1 MAGPMDA
8 PETRPDLI
16 PLIDLDRDEA
26 DRLIDALTN
35 VGLEAVT
42 ARVDTGG
49 PDGALTRS
57 LVRVFVPRSEL
68 SDARRVVAGVL
79 PHMSKGRPNEHHP
92 EAAAADSGRLDVS
105 ESEQWS
111 QIVADLRADGVS
123 PDVPASN
130 DIGAGRRDDFFPDQQ
145 DRFTPPEPPPL
156 PRMSRA
162 AMAAWAAILGGI
174 ALVVVST
181 ILGSTGILTVLG
193 VAAFI
198 GGFVAL
204 VARAGSSGTDLDD
217 HDDGAVV

>member
-1 MAGPMDA
+1 MDA

-16 PLIDLDRDEA
+16 PLIDLDRGEA
-26 DRLIDALTN
+26 DRLLDALTN

-79 PHMSKGRPNEHHP
+79 PHMAKGRPNEHHP
-92 EAAAADSGRLDVS
+92 EAGTSDSGRLDVS

-111 QIVADLRADGVS
+111 QIVADLRADGVA
-123 PDVPASN
+123 PEVPP
-130 DIGAGRRDDFFPDQQ
+130 GAATSAARRDDFYPDQQ
-145 DRFTPPEPPPL
+145 DRFTPPDPAPM
-156 PRMSRA
+156 PRISRSA
-162 AMAAWAAILGGI
+162 WAAWAAILGGI
-174 ALVVVST
+174 ALIVVST

-193 VAAFI
+193 VAGFV
-198 GGFVAL
+198 GGFIAL
-204 VARAGSSGTDLDD
+204 VARAGSGRGDLDD

>member
-1 MAGPMDA
+1 MDA

-16 PLIDLDRDEA
+16 PLIDLDRGEA
-26 DRLIDALTN
+26 DQLVDALTN

-79 PHMSKGRPNEHHP
+79 PQMGTGRPKEHPP
-92 EAAAADSGRLDVS
+92 EATPADSGRLDVS

-123 PDVPASN
+123 TEVPA
-130 DIGAGRRDDFFPDQQ
+130 GADVAPARRDDFMPDQQ
-145 DRFTPPEPPPL
+145 DRFTPPDPPPL
-156 PRMSRA
+156 PRLSRA
-162 AMAAWAAILGGI
+162 AMAAWAAIVGGI
-174 ALVVVST
+174 SLIVLST
-181 ILGSTGILTVLG
+181 ILGLTEILTVLG
-193 VAAFI
+193 VA
-198 GGFVAL
+198 GFVAGFIAL
-204 VARAGSSGTDLDD
+204 VARAGSGRSGLDD

>member
-1 MAGPMDA
+1 MDA

-16 PLIDLDRDEA
+16 PLIDLDRGEA
-26 DRLIDALTN
+26 DQLVDALTN

-79 PHMSKGRPNEHHP
+79 PQMGTGRPKEHPP
-92 EAAAADSGRLDVS
+92 EATPADSGRLDVS

-123 PDVPASN
+123 TEVPA
-130 DIGAGRRDDFFPDQQ
+130 GADVAPARRDDFMPDQQ
-145 DRFTPPEPPPL
+145 DRFTPPDPPPL
-156 PRMSRA
+156 PRLSRA
-162 AMAAWAAILGGI
+162 AMAAWAAIVGGI
-174 ALVVVST
+174 GLVVLST
-181 ILGSTGILTVLG
+181 ILGLTGILTVLG
-193 VAAFI
+193 VA
-198 GGFVAL
+198 GFVAGFIAL
-204 VARAGSSGTDLDD
+204 VARAGSGRSGLDD